1 MDNLAGAR
9 GQIVPQ
15 TPRRRAIQFKNDS
28 QSTVSAQESSLERR
42 GGSLERAHTAG
53 SSSTRGGE

>member
-1 MDNLAGAR
+1 MDNLTGAR

-28 QSTVSAQESSLERR
+28 QSTVSMQESSLERR
-42 GGSLERAHTAG
+42 GGSLERAPTAG
-53 SSSTRGGE
+53 SSSMQERE